1 MTEFFFDQ
9 SITLGQLYIRF
20 SKLKTI
26 EYEEIPFI
34 EGDLEITKE
43 MVFNVMQKE
52 LYAQS
57 KISAN

>member
-9 SITLGQLYIRF
+9 STTLGQLYIRF